1 MGKLSMLQMRIRRLQ
16 AKDAAKFGT
25 NNVFCSQ
32 AEKQRRRVC
41 RLCTYCAAK
50 LEATDRVLCKR
61 CRNVKPKANAVF
73 YLSD

>member
-1 MGKLSMLQMRIRRLQ
+1 MGKLNVLQMRIRRLQ
-16 AKDAAKFGT
+16 AKDAARFGT

-32 AEKQRRRVC
+32 SEKQRRRAQ

-50 LEATDRVLCKR
+50 LETTDRVLCKR
-61 CRNVKPKANAVF
+61 CRNVRPKATAVF